1 MARPLREVAHLGE
14 VVEDL
19 LQGSIDLSIGFS
31 KRWRVQLVELT
42 GQSMA
47 S

>member
-14 VVEDL
+14 VVEEL
-19 LQGSIDLSIGFS
+19 LQGSIDLSIGS
-31 KRWRVQLVELT
+31 LSGGEANW
-42 GQSMA
+42 S